1 MVQVGAF
8 PFPSP
13 QGSQVFVHGMARALA
28 ARGHEVRLCCYGHG
42 VGEAD
47 PRLRLFRTWAPPGYA
62 RMRAGPDWVKP
73 LLNAGLA
80 RQVLLAAQGADL
92 VHAHNYEAPLA
103 CLPARAR
110 HGLPLVYCAHN
121 QLAEE
126 LPSYA
131 STARGRQVAQIS
143 GRALDLSVPRLA
155 DLAQAIHPR
164 AVPALRA
171 LGCRAVVCVMPG
183 VDPAELPETAPAALP
198 PGPWVV
204 YAGNPDRYQDLD
216 VLFAAMHLLP
226 EARLLL
232 VSAADMGEWEAQ
244 LPPGTLRVQTSDFAV
259 VRAHLAAADI
269 GAIPRVQCSGFP
281 IKLLNQLGMGLP
293 TVMSASAA
301 VDLPGVVVAPD
312 RDPVAW
318 AAALRALLAAP
329 DRRAALRAAARRGVL
344 EGCTWEARAVE
355 LEAHYGALLRRP
367 VP

>member
-1 MVQVGAF
+1 M
-8 PFPSP
+8 S
-13 QGSQVFVHGMARALA
+13 RALA
-28 ARGHEVRLCCYGHG
+28 ARGHEVRVCCYGHG
-42 VGEAD
+42 WGQAD
-47 PRLRLFRTWAPPGYA
+47 PRLHLHRAWAPPGYT

-73 LLNAGLA
+73 LLNAALV
-80 RQVLLAAQGADL
+80 RQVNKAARGADL
-92 VHAHNYEAPLA
+92 LHAHNYEAPLA

-126 LPSYA
+126 LPTYFA
-131 STARGRQVAQIS
+131 GAAQRRLAQIS

-171 LGCRAVVCVMPG
+171 LGCQRVACVMPG

-204 YAGNPDRYQDLD
+204 YAGNPDRYQDLE
-216 VLFAAMHLLP
+216 VLFAAMHMLP

-232 VSAADMGEWEAQ
+232 VSAADMGEWAAQ
-244 LPPGTLRVQTSDFAV
+244 LPPGTLRVQTDDFAV
-259 VRAHLAAADI
+259 VRAHLAAADL

-293 TVMSASAA
+293 TVMSTSAA
-301 VDLPGVVVAPD
+301 VELPGVVTAPD
-312 RDPVAW
+312 RDPAAW
-318 AAALRALLAAP
+318 AATLRALLAAP
-329 DRRAALRAAARRGVL
+329 GRRAALGRAARRAVL
-344 EGCTWEARAVE
+344 GQCTWEARAAE
-355 LEAHYGALLRRP
+355 LEAHYGALLLARRP
-367 VP
+367 